1 MSRAAFHLPQEVW
14 FQVCLFLSDEEKGNV
29 RSSCK
34 YFKRL
39 IDHPS
44 MWRNSSVVLK
54 KTRSYNS
61 AYWATL
67 RRRKISKVVVH
78 KAGTREWELIATSLP
93 WLRAITID
101 KFMDVKALGTL
112 QRFKNLNRLVI
123 RSFQCPSGLATVLTP
138 LRQLT
143 HICLCDL
150 HRAPRAELISALS
163 QLTGLTSLFYHEG
176 DKPISSRTLQSM
188 LVCLPNLTELSLK
201 MGAVYGTLPDDYFH
215 LPKTHG
221 DPTGEVAALD
231 TVPNKSISG
240 REDPGQS
247 DRGLTRLELLNYMDP
262 ILSPVALE
270 PLCRLQSLTV
280 CYRDRAVEPSR
291 CNLSVWLRKLPC
303 LTELTVARGYP
314 LGVYVRSLPATLRSL
329 SLLQVIIGPGDLSA
343 LGKRTPDLQ
352 RLHLDLCSY
361 GRQSGLHELP
371 VLFPKL
377 KTLKLRHW
385 NMTEAEFVGLAQL
398 RHLQQ
403 LVVLDAQPGP
413 SPALSSRIQ
422 KLQIETDYRVQV
434 IHSLIPRDPTACFC
448 SQY

>member
-1 MSRAAFHLPQEVW
+1 MSGAAFHLPQEVW

-54 KTRSYNS
+54 KIRSYNS

-123 RSFQCPSGLATVLTP
+123 RSFQCPSGLATVLAP

-221 DPTGEVAALD
+221 DPTSEVAALD

-291 CNLSVWLRKLPC
+291 CNLS
-303 LTELTVARGYP
+303 
-314 LGVYVRSLPATLRSL
+314 
-329 SLLQVIIGPGDLSA
+329 VIIGPGDLSA

-413 SPALSSRIQ
+413 SPALSSLIQ